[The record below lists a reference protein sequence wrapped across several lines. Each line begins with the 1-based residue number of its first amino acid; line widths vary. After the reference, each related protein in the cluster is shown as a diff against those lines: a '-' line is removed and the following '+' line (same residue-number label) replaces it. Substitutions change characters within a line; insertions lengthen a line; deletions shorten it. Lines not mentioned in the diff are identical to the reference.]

1 MATRSRIGIELPTG
15 EVKSVYCHW
24 DGYPSYRIPLLLEHY
39 SEREKVEQL
48 IELGSICS
56 LRTRLAPNDGEIHQ
70 CCELINGKLYSKD
83 NDAKDVTIAYARDMM
98 QGDFVTVNIEE
109 NREAFRIG
117 DVEEYGYLFTLDN
130 EWLYVKGEYPENSQ
144 FMKATDFKEDNDNNS
159 QSNAY

>member
-1 MATRSRIGIELPTG
+1 MATRSRIGIELPNG

-24 DGYPSYRIPLLLEHY
+24 DGSPFRRIPLLLEHY

-56 LRTRLAPNDGEIHQ
+56 LRPRLAPNEGEVHQ

-83 NDAKDVTIAYARDMM
+83 NDAKDVTIAYARDMK
-98 QGDFVTVNIEE
+98 QADFVTVNIEE

-117 DVEEYGYLFTLDN
+117 DVEEYGYLFTLEK

-144 FMKATDFKEDNDNNS
+144 FMKAKDFAKEDDNS